1 MNDNNTIVE
10 RIDECLKTRNLKR
23 LALCEAVGITP
34 TAITHWKTHKSMP
47 AADTAVKIAMYLDV
61 SVEWLIN
68 GTLPNPAE
76 VSSPQA
82 IASRIE
88 NALTFLTGAPSHS
101 AEGAWFGPIQSLV
114 SIHTFYNWL
123 SGRKYPDIPTVQKI
137 ADALSMQTIFLLTGS
152 NDSEYDSFTCNLANK
167 YEFVIKGF
175 HCLNDENQKII
186 DSLIAHLLKLQ

>member
-10 RIDECLKTRNLKR
+10 RIDECLKNRNLKR
-23 LALCEAVGITP
+23 LVLCEAVGITP

-47 AADTAVKIAMYLDV
+47 AADTAVKIAQFLDV

-68 GTLPNPAE
+68 GTLPDPTE
-76 VSSPQA
+76 HSSPQA
-82 IASRIE
+82 VATRID
-88 NALTFLTGAPSHS
+88 NALTFVTGRHS
-101 AEGAWFGPIQSLV
+101 YSDEDAWFDPIQSLV

-137 ADALSMQTIFLLTGS
+137 ADTLSLQTIFLLTGK
-152 NDSEYDSFTCNLANK
+152 NDTEYDSFTCNLADK